1 MIRPPLESMSYP
13 RTGCP
18 PIHFLFRRAADILS
32 RVRSE
37 MISRS
42 NCANDKRMFSV
53 SRPRELV
60 VLNVELLSHR
70 HKADGV
76 PVENLDDSREV
87 EQGPTDPV
95 YLIDDDTVD

>member
-18 PIHFLFRRAADILS
+18 PIHLPFRRAADILS

-42 NCANDKRMFSV
+42 NCAKCGAPHYAQYAERAIMQSGSV
-53 SRPRELV
+53 GESDPACISMVLDSALSRL
-60 VLNVELLSHR
+60 
-70 HKADGV
+70 
-76 PVENLDDSREV
+76 
-87 EQGPTDPV
+87 EQGS
-95 YLIDDDTVD
+95 IDASAAVGSSR